1 MNYYRVGLLCSC
13 LFLLMILLL
22 YIQVLGCPAIP
33 HPAGPPS
40 TTVLELPSCRLSS
53 IPPLLEPTRWS
64 IIKSL
69 VKLLESLEAPYII
82 LGGSLLLMYR
92 ECSTG
97 RSRIINKSAKTVNN

>member
-1 MNYYRVGLLCSC
+1 M
-13 LFLLMILLL
+13 FLPVSVDDPVAV
-22 YIQVLGCPAIP
+22 YP
-33 HPAGPPS
+33 GPWPSGQTAPS

-92 ECSTG
+92 DCSTG
-97 RSRIINKSAKTVNN
+97 KDRIINKSAKK